1 MDLNL
6 ESKGN
11 NLKKSFML
19 DTPGQCK
26 LNSESKLQSV
36 ERDSKKKLKMG
47 FYDISTF
54 DLYYL

>member
-19 DTPGQCK
+19 DTPGQYK
-26 LNSESKLQSV
+26 LNRVSKLQSV
-36 ERDSKKKLKMG
+36 EKDSK
-47 FYDISTF
+47 
-54 DLYYL
+54 